1 MNPAGDANIMRLGN
15 EEIIPQIRAAL
26 RAEDYD
32 GFWYSGARSMDNGEV
47 GWSPTS
53 VEPRKQ
59 HVYATL
65 ANTVGFLFETPGGSH
80 RVVDNGTRVVEIP
93 AAERYQHQVRGEY
106 IAQRELI
113 RYAAANPEKLRAVVA
128 QARADA
134 IARGNDDSDN
144 DQFPIAYEQVEN
156 FREQF
161 WYRAGGRGGG
171 AGAGAGAEATFEL
184 IEGPIL
190 TKWEPTETITR
201 PWGYLIPNSLSK
213 VVPLLLQHDI
223 SVKKLT
229 EPIELEVETWYATEV
244 THDQYFQAHYLK
256 SVKAE
261 KRTETVSL
269 PAGSFFIPSGQASSN
284 LISYLLEPV
293 TNDNLVT
300 WGYLDNVVQVTPSQ
314 EERAA
319 RAAEIEARLSAMS
332 AEERAQMGARLERQ
346 LEQASQGRAI
356 PIYRVMKKTEIPG
369 ILVTLFN

>member
-1 MNPAGDANIMRLGN
+1 
-15 EEIIPQIRAAL
+15 
-26 RAEDYD
+26 
-32 GFWYSGARSMDNGEV
+32 MDNGEV

-80 RVVDNGTRVVEIP
+80 RVVDNGTRVVEVP
-93 AAERYQHQVRGEY
+93 AEERYQHQVRGQY
-106 IAQRELI
+106 IGQRELI
-113 RYAAANPEKLRAVVA
+113 RYAAANPEKLRATVA
-128 QARADA
+128 QARSDA

-144 DQFPIAYEQVEN
+144 DQFPIAYEQVEK

-161 WYRAGGRGGG
+161 WYRAGGRG
-171 AGAGAGAEATFEL
+171 AGADVAFEL
-184 IEGPIL
+184 MEGPIL
-190 TKWEPTETITR
+190 TNWEPTETITR

-229 EPIELEVETWYATEV
+229 EPVELEVETWYATEV
-244 THDQYFQAHYLK
+244 THDEYFQAHYLK
-256 SVKAE
+256 SLKAE

-300 WGYLDNVVQVTPSQ
+300 WGFLDNVVQVTPSQ
-314 EERAA
+314 EEAAA
-319 RAAEIEARLSAMS
+319 RRAELEARLAGMS
-332 AEERAQMGARLERQ
+332 AEERAQMGARMERQ
-346 LEQASQGRAI
+346 LQQAGQGRAI
-356 PIYRVMKKTEIPG
+356 PIYRVMKKAEIPG
-369 ILVTLFN
+369 VLVTPFNQYEARRYIR